1 MEVPR
6 FLSEIFPQDQT
17 DLSWVPDGVDPNSS
31 YRLAVRV
38 GAYVKLT
45 DDGNRVYC
53 DAYNIPKVLDRD
65 RTNWKDLVVDIAT
78 EINLGPNNKLRVTY
92 WDKINRSYEEI
103 SSDQKLID
111 AIDMYWEIRRL
122 SLQVCVM
129 KKDDS
134 DSVHEIRRKQNMPC
148 VLQGS
153 TETSDAQII
162 AVPSSETAPSLL
174 EPLVQESVEVAW
186 VDDDVEYVGLDDED
200 PFKTLLSDS
209 ECDGLDDVLECV
221 DLEDDV
227 ECVGLDDELV
237 VDDALGCETFIHATD
252 LENPT
257 IAVGVT
263 FGDGDTF
270 KKAIRQYAIMGE
282 FEIAAPYSESTRYRG
297 YCKAER
303 CKWRIHASWLQD
315 ERTWKVLQKFD

>member
-1 MEVPR
+1 MH
-6 FLSEIFPQDQT
+6 D
-17 DLSWVPDGVDPNSS
+17 
-31 YRLAVRV
+31 V
-38 GAYVKLT
+38 G
-45 DDGNRVYC
+45 
-53 DAYNIPKVLDRD
+53 
-65 RTNWKDLVVDIAT
+65 WQ
-78 EINLGPNNKLRVTY
+78 E
-92 WDKINRSYEEI
+92 S
-103 SSDQKLID
+103 
-111 AIDMYWEIRRL
+111 
-122 SLQVCVM
+122 
-129 KKDDS
+129 
-134 DSVHEIRRKQNMPC
+134 MPC
-148 VLQGS
+148 VLQGR
-153 TETSDAQII
+153 TDAPAKQISAQPPLEI
-162 AVPSSETAPSLL
+162 ASPLPELQNQNSSAVP
-174 EPLVQESVEVAW
+174 W
-186 VDDDVEYVGLDDED
+186 VDDDIEYVGLDDED

-270 KKAIRQYAIMGE
+270 KKAIRQYAIKGE

-303 CKWRIHASWLQD
+303 CKWRIHASRLQD

>member
-1 MEVPR
+1 
-6 FLSEIFPQDQT
+6 
-17 DLSWVPDGVDPNSS
+17 
-31 YRLAVRV
+31 
-38 GAYVKLT
+38 
-45 DDGNRVYC
+45 
-53 DAYNIPKVLDRD
+53 
-65 RTNWKDLVVDIAT
+65 
-78 EINLGPNNKLRVTY
+78 
-92 WDKINRSYEEI
+92 
-103 SSDQKLID
+103 
-111 AIDMYWEIRRL
+111 
-122 SLQVCVM
+122 
-129 KKDDS
+129 
-134 DSVHEIRRKQNMPC
+134 MPC

-153 TETSDAQII
+153 TETLDAQII
-162 AVPSSETAPSLL
+162 AVSSSETTPSLL

-237 VDDALGCETFIHATD
+237 VDDALGCETFIQATD

-270 KKAIRQYAIMGE
+270 KKAIRQYAIKGE

-303 CKWRIHASWLQD
+303 CKWRIHASRLQD
-315 ERTWKVLQKFD
+315 ERTWKIKKIPYPHTC